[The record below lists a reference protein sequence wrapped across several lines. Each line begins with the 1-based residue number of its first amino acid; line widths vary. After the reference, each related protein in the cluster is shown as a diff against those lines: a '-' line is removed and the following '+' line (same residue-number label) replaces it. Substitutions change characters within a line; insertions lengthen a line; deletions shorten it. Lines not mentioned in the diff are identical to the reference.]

1 MTEVWRICAGQFAT
15 RGPTGAGARLYG
27 GRWNPPRVAAV
38 YTAASLSLAALELFV
53 NLDPDILPPDLVSM
67 AATIPEHLRIEDVAL
82 AELPTNWRGYPVP
95 EALQVV
101 GSNWVVEACSAV
113 LSVPSAVIPHER
125 NYILNPEHPGFS
137 GIEVRKPRPFRF
149 DPRMWT

>member
-1 MTEVWRICAGQFAT
+1 MV
-15 RGPTGAGARLYG
+15 Y
-27 GRWNPPRVAAV
+27 AAP
-38 YTAASLSLAALELFV
+38 SLSLAALELFA
-53 NLDPDILPPDLVSM
+53 NLDPDILLPDLVSM
-67 AATIPEHLRIEDVAL
+67 AAMIPEGVRIEDVAL
-82 AELPTNWRGYPVP
+82 GELPINWRDYPAL
-95 EALQVV
+95 EALEVV
-101 GSNWVVEACSAV
+101 GANWIAEACSAV